1 MERLAHAKLNWDLH
15 ILGKR
20 PDGFHELDSVMVS
33 IALADRLRFEPAETL
48 RFTCTDPSLPADDT
62 NLVVK
67 AAKRLAEAAGVPAR
81 AAIHLEKHVPAGGG
95 LGGGSS
101 DAACTL
107 EALNELWG
115 LHWPRER
122 LAEVAAHLGSDVA
135 FFLWGGWCQCLGRGE
150 RIERLPE
157 IPETEAPV
165 FFLVIPPFGIPTP
178 LVYKVLKAPAWS
190 DKRPARSL
198 TEVSDNIRMQLVK
211 LYKNDPMPDWPHNG
225 LQEAA
230 RVAEPRLVELHQWLD
245 ATVPGR
251 WQLSGSGAVHFVV
264 SSPVDAAAVSRK
276 LESNLPEKV
285 RLIRIQ
291 GTTGGW

>member
-20 PDGFHELDSVMVS
+20 PDGFHELDTVMVS
-33 IALADRLRFEPAETL
+33 IALADRLRFEPAATL
-48 RFTCTDPSLPADDT
+48 HFTCTDPSLPADDT
-62 NLVVK
+62 NLVVR

-122 LAEVAAHLGSDVA
+122 LAEVAATLGSDVA
-135 FFLWGGWCQCLGRGE
+135 FFLWGGWCRCLGRGE
-150 RIERLPE
+150 VIERLPE
-157 IPETEAPV
+157 TPETKTPV
-165 FFLVIPPFGIPTP
+165 FFLVIPAFGIPTP
-178 LVYKVLKAPAWS
+178 LVYKVLQAPAWS
-190 DKRPARSL
+190 DKRPARVL

-211 LYKNDPMPDWPHNG
+211 LYNNDPMPGWPHNG
-225 LQEAA
+225 LQKAA
-230 RVAEPRLVELHQWLD
+230 RDAEPRLVELHQWLD

-264 SSPVDAAAVSRK
+264 SSTVDAATVHRK
-276 LESNLPEKV
+276 LESSLPSKV
-285 RLIRIQ
+285 RLIRTQ
-291 GTTGGW
+291 ATTRRP